1 MNSLKQVVN
10 DLKEWVKSIEK
21 VIDDHGQY
29 SRRNCLLIHEIE
41 EGKNEVTDD
50 VVVNMLQDKLELE
63 ISKKDM
69 IEVIGLESRV

>member
-1 MNSLKQVVN
+1 MKQVVN

-41 EGKNEVTDD
+41 EGKDEVTDD

-69 IEVIGLESRV
+69 IGVIGLESRV

>member
-1 MNSLKQVVN
+1 MKQVVN

-21 VIDDHGQY
+21 VSDDHEQY

-41 EGKNEVTDD
+41 EGKDEVTDD

-69 IEVIGLESRV
+69 VELIGLESRV

>member
-41 EGKNEVTDD
+41 EGKDEVTDD

>member
-1 MNSLKQVVN
+1 MKQVVN

-41 EGKNEVTDD
+41 EGKDEVTDD

>member
-1 MNSLKQVVN
+1 MKQVVN

-21 VIDDHGQY
+21 VIDDHEQY
-29 SRRNCLLIHEIE
+29 FRRNCLLIHEIE
-41 EGKNEVTDD
+41 EGKDEVTDD

-69 IEVIGLESRV
+69 IGVIGLESRV

>member
-10 DLKEWVKSIEK
+10 DLQEWVKSIEK

-41 EGKNEVTDD
+41 EGKDEVTDD